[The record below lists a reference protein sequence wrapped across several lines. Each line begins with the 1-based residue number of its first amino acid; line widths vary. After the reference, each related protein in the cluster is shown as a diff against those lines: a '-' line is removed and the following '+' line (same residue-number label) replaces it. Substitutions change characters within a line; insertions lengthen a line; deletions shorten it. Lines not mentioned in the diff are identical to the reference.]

1 MIFLLG
7 CIPQTTVQIVT
18 LTGQIEADGS
28 GPLQA
33 EVHHASGSG
42 TGVLAYPGGY
52 LETLSPEDDGTFS
65 LTLTVP
71 TDEGSGLAVYAW
83 QDRDEDGLLCG
94 LGVDDELAGAAATA
108 TLDAAVTLDVWLTE
122 PCAGAEVLIAAALQA
137 DQP

>member
-7 CIPQTTVQIVT
+7 CIPQASFQIVT
-18 LTGQIEADGS
+18 VTGQIEATGS

-33 EVHHASGSG
+33 EVHHAQGSV

-52 LETLSPEDDGTFS
+52 LETLSPDEDGSFS

-71 TDEGSGLAVYAW
+71 TDEGTGLAVYAW

-108 TLDAAVTLDVWLTE
+108 TLAAEVALDVWLSE
-122 PCAGAEVLIAAALQA
+122 PCAGPEVLIPAALAAA
-137 DQP
+137 QP